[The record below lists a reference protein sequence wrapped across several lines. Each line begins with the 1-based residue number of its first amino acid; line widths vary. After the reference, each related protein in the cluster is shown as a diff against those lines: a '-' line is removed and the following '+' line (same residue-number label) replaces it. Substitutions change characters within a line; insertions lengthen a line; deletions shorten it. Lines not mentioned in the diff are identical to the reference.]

1 VSDAA
6 GRRPRLPAVTGV
18 RFVAASHVVLLHYLP
33 KYQLLL
39 APWWVQNIVGA
50 GYVGV
55 DLFFILSG
63 FVLAYTYLR
72 PLDGPRVDARRFWA
86 ARFARIYPL
95 YALSLALAAAFWL
108 PAFLAQGG
116 SKRDALLFPLAA
128 AAMLQAWSPKIA
140 TVVNYPAWS
149 LSIEAFFYLSFPLL
163 APPFARLR
171 GRALV
176 AAAGLLWLGAL
187 AAPLLYTGLNPDGI
201 GAGIP
206 DHPAR
211 WLRAVIY
218 DPVTRLPEFLLGV
231 TLAVGY
237 LRRRELAPSRWVGG
251 ALTVAPVL
259 AILLVLSFSSR
270 LPFVVLHNG
279 LLAPLFAC
287 LLYGLALG
295 RGPVVWVL
303 SRPLLVVLGE
313 ASYAVYL
320 LQDPIWNV
328 VVHAAWPLVS
338 PGTSG
343 DPWVLYWAHPW
354 LAAIF
359 GPLLVGVSV
368 ASFYAYQE
376 PARRWLST
384 KLGARPPAAAPAVPA
399 AAAEPAVAGE

>member
-1 VSDAA
+1 MSDAA

-72 PLDGPRVDARRFWA
+72 SLDGPRVDARRFWA

-211 WLRAVIY
+211 WLRA
-218 DPVTRLPEFLLGV
+218 PSTCCRTRSG
-231 TLAVGY
+231 TWSST
-237 LRRRELAPSRWVGG
+237 RRGRWSRRAHPATPGSSTGPTRGWPPSSARCW
-251 ALTVAPVL
+251 
-259 AILLVLSFSSR
+259 S
-270 LPFVVLHNG
+270 
-279 LLAPLFAC
+279 AC
-287 LLYGLALG
+287 PWRASTPT
-295 RGPVVWVL
+295 R
-303 SRPLLVVLGE
+303 SRP
-313 ASYAVYL
+313 
-320 LQDPIWNV
+320 
-328 VVHAAWPLVS
+328 AA
-338 PGTSG
+338 G
-343 DPWVLYWAHPW
+343 
-354 LAAIF
+354 
-359 GPLLVGVSV
+359 
-368 ASFYAYQE
+368 
-376 PARRWLST
+376 
-384 KLGARPPAAAPAVPA
+384 
-399 AAAEPAVAGE
+399 